1 MSLAKRRLEQIE
13 DYYEIAFEAMLD
25 VGAIKTCSMH
35 DSFYYNTYTYDNSTI
50 YGIVTNKLKEIYGEK
65 QDYKLFHQ
73 QIDKILS
80 EAGTAENECPTCQK
94 LADD

>member
-1 MSLAKRRLEQIE
+1 MGLTKRLLEKIE
-13 DYYEIAFEAMLD
+13 DYYRIAFEVMLD

-35 DSFYYNTYTYDNSTI
+35 DSFYYNTYAYDDGAL
-50 YGIVTNKLKEIYGEK
+50 YGIVTNKLKEVYGEK

-80 EAGTAENECPTCQK
+80 EAGTAEDECPACQK
-94 LADD
+94 LADE